1 MKTEFL
7 LLVLSMNVCYGF
19 SQDCPCI
26 KAAVIGTNVNVSV
39 THNNKVTAMDDME
52 INRGESVE
60 LQTVE
65 SVGKTTWYHGQ
76 QELSNTTVSPV
87 ETTEYLVKSSL
98 DGCPD
103 AYDRVVI
110 KVAELTEAG
119 IEERIAAYPNPTGG
133 QLNLR
138 SSDGTIQ
145 SVRITNISGNV
156 VMSLSYTDYS
166 TYRTLNVS
174 ALEPGLHFIRI
185 VLGDNTSVVKKIIKQ

>member
-1 MKTEFL
+1 
-7 LLVLSMNVCYGF
+7 MNVCYGF

-39 THNNKVTAMDDME
+39 THNNKVTAMDDTE

-60 LQTVE
+60 LRTVE

-98 DGCPD
+98 KGCPD
-103 AYDRVVI
+103 VYDKVVI
-110 KVAELTEAG
+110 KVAESTKAR
-119 IEERIAAYPNPTGG
+119 IEENIAVYPNPTGG
-133 QLNLR
+133 QLNIR
-138 SSDGTIQ
+138 SSNGMIRNIQ
-145 SVRITNISGNV
+145 ITNISGNV
-156 VMSLSYTDYS
+156 VMSRSYNDYS

-174 ALEPGLHFIRI
+174 ALKSGLHFIKI
-185 VLGDNTSVVKKIIKQ
+185 VLSDNTSAVKKIIKQ